1 MPAFTPLNVEP
12 EENIDDE
19 VDITRELHIEEALR
33 RYQTALKLHAQGPQQ
48 YTEAAD
54 AYDDL
59 FKSEI
64 FQYPEAQTEFDRAE
78 RHSEAHNLPLDIS
91 FAQSLEVTQA
101 DIDGTGSSLPQA
113 LYLAYKNH
121 GQFELDGIK
130 YKVRGAGQ
138 GKASVFEQEETL
150 RSAHKALCDYA
161 TALDH
166 DPSDAELWRKAARV
180 AAFLKSARASRY
192 CLEAAIEL
200 DDDPTVDEV
209 EPPSLAEGFSGE
221 QLREQLHV
229 LSDDMALSHPI
240 MAPYNKKV
248 MPAALKR
255 YLDPIPYLP
264 DPTKSLAMPKGAND
278 DELNNLPPLVLNV
291 PTASWADLGM
301 TLVHFVATHGVP
313 GTITDIELPEL
324 PDTPEPAEKMLVER
338 PKLSEEAADGTSG
351 EEVGDNTSQT
361 ISPDDAM
368 ESPKEGKVE
377 NTITVGG
384 PRKERSGS
392 VTSRKRSQSAAGLQ
406 PDGETEEVVEKRSKR
421 TRRRETVADEPVEAQ
436 NPFAAQLE
444 PYQAADKNL
453 FQNVRNI
460 AENLGVTD
468 RGMLDR
474 LAEILEL
481 SDFEKRTAK
490 VTKPAMV
497 DLRDSLTAFDEDIA
511 RVLLSKKEATSAV
524 GFSLF
529 LEHSKPGSQSKAE
542 TTEFDETKNLK
553 AFAARAKQRGMGIG
567 DIAFEWVRVISET
580 YVTSK
585 WSDSM
590 KTAVVQVISH
600 LDEDIYSRMQHE
612 FEDAWTSEDP
622 QAFDSVDAMTQ
633 MLFELHLDVYERIT
647 NPNSAVDFGIRV
659 ETRGR
664 LGRWFSFAAE
674 LSQRRPTDRNQ
685 ALSVRFLWASVFLVT
700 LTEGVSREHIL
711 QCWQSLRES
720 LASDFDGISP
730 RLPNNA
736 IMPEISIFA
745 ADKEISKLTT
755 MDFFLGLFQN
765 DLSDPVSVI
774 DSLEPVLN
782 PDAVY
787 TVETPGSSAGSPMVD
802 EQPSTPEP
810 DEAKQQPISETA
822 SQGLRDLWKFLL
834 GASTEMR
841 LFLWNRLDEAYQAI
855 SYKTKEF
862 SCKLKAIEMVVNDF
876 ERDPYLSMPLEDR
889 RGLFFKMLKFV
900 DDLLVNSLALALN
913 EPSAFD
919 IIDDSHFRSSIAA
932 LVKLSCLLHTSS
944 VYEDEVRVGM
954 LTAPTSNPSF
964 SPFLNKLR
972 EMQVRNWSLLYTVLK
987 AGVNQNRLEFTQPE
1001 TDLAEYLAAVHQ
1013 VLGLRKF
1020 CKSSN
1025 KIFLKMMR
1033 VELLKQNLVD
1043 NWEDYLGQVLF
1054 DLYGL
1059 KGIGTWEVED
1069 HNCPAEKMDRRN
1081 AAALVEKI
1089 IVLANHMSMK
1099 DLLKSD
1105 LKGTIEHMQQAIGQT
1120 KSNQQTIHNLRNF
1133 TEFLKKPVHPLRLY
1147 QALKGG
1153 LTIDAVA
1160 VNTPD
1165 SSLARHG
1172 WFFLLG
1178 MIAFSKFKGVDLNRR
1193 QTPGATDDLRIG
1205 ATFLRQQLQF
1215 TPDQWDAWFRLAE
1228 CFDYEL
1234 DESVLWTADKMNK
1247 ERAELVKYQRNAI
1260 HCYTLA
1266 LSHSWKALPEPG
1278 DTEGLEAIHEL
1289 YHKFGMRMYASS
1301 REPFAME
1308 PFQHSDHERFFI
1320 QNSMGGG
1327 TYKRIIHEQMDDYKV
1342 WKYAARLF
1350 RKAMEVK
1357 PKEWKNS
1364 YMRAKCIWKM
1374 YQKDYTTLDH
1384 YDRQSRPSVEQLIR
1398 ALEQSV
1404 EAVWALPKPR
1414 SGTDPVLE
1422 PHYKIVSVV
1431 YKLVARGDLE
1441 PQEAA
1446 DILQRQPFAI
1456 KKGAKV
1462 EINDTEDWEPFII
1475 ETLAHLKDKDKSNW
1489 QHRIIM
1495 RHARLLFDDKAE
1507 NPEVL
1512 QALSA
1517 FQVLQK
1523 TMFTKTMVMNVWKCD
1538 AERPGR
1544 HHVYTEQY
1552 VRFMVKLLVTLK
1564 DRTNFEALLRRI
1576 RKKGGDFYHFNDLW
1590 QTCCIAYLR
1599 MIRQHYKIQPIIDDV
1614 YKNTSQEEFEI
1625 IAERITEWST
1635 DANTSDHSAFE
1646 ALKEAVELKKL
1657 NSALM
1662 KAGAVD
1668 DLIYDSYTAF
1678 YFDVGKNLPGPPLEV
1693 LIKER
1698 TEANKIKKGEIEK
1711 EKEKD
1716 KKPANPFTA
1725 LLNPQSV
1732 ENSGTDAA
1740 GPAASTHE
1748 ASTRPRRAG
1757 VRRPDLLRKA
1767 EQAVMRAIDGPAKPT
1782 REKSRASVSSS
1793 KSRNH
1798 SRTPTGE
1805 AAGGHHGGGED
1816 GDVEMKDHEEGHE
1829 SSPGPGSLHDSADD
1843 ESDLSDV
1850 PDDILD
1856 DEEAALLFPGL
1867 IRRNTQEA
1875 EEGDEEDEEDEEGDG
1890 DADDEEEE
1898 HEDGEEEVEAM
1909 EHDGEEED
1917 HHDHD
1922 GAEEGEEHD
1931 EEEEEEEDPDETG
1944 GVDQTMQDEEDEDE
1958 EMGEGH
1964 DDHHDQTAADEDLEE
1979 EEEDEDED
1987 DGEQAEEAEEDE
1999 ELEDEEEEEE
2009 ESAESETGDTIEAV
2023 VGGGPMA
2030 QR

>member
-1 MPAFTPLNVEP
+1 MPAFNPINVEP

-19 VDITRELHIEEALR
+19 VDITRELHIEEALK
-33 RYQTALKLHAQGPQQ
+33 RYQTALKLHAQGPQH
-48 YTEAAD
+48 YNEAAD

-64 FQYPEAQTEFDRAE
+64 FQYTEAQTEFDRAE
-78 RHSEAHNLPLDIS
+78 RHTEAHNLPLDIS

-130 YKVRGAGQ
+130 YKAKAAGQ
-138 GKASVFEQEETL
+138 DKASVFEQEGTL
-150 RSAHKALCDYA
+150 QSAHKALCDYA

-200 DDDPTVDEV
+200 DDDPAVDEV
-209 EPPSLAEGFSGE
+209 EPPSLAEGFAGE
-221 QLREQLHV
+221 QLKEQLQV
-229 LSDDMALSHPI
+229 LSDDVALSHPI
-240 MAPYNKKV
+240 MGPYNKKF

-255 YLDPIPYLP
+255 YLDPIPFLP
-264 DPTKSLAMPKGAND
+264 DPTKSLALPKGASD
-278 DELNNLPPLVLNV
+278 DELNNLSPLVLTV

-313 GTITDIELPEL
+313 GTITTIELPEL
-324 PDTPEPAEKMLVER
+324 PDTPEPTEKLLVER
-338 PKLSEEAADGTSG
+338 PKPAAEAAAG
-351 EEVGDNTSQT
+351 EVTEEIGDNTSQT
-361 ISPDDAM
+361 ISPDETV
-368 ESPKEGKVE
+368 ESPKEGKIE

-384 PRKERSGS
+384 PRKERSNS

-406 PDGETEEVVEKRSKR
+406 PDGDAEEVVEKRSKR

-436 NPFAAQLE
+436 NPFSAQLE

-553 AFAARAKQRGMGIG
+553 TFAARAKQLGMGIG

-585 WSDSM
+585 WSDSL
-590 KTAVVQVISH
+590 KTSVVQVISH
-600 LDEDIYSRMQHE
+600 LDEDIYNRMRHE
-612 FEDAWTSEDP
+612 FEDAATSDDP
-622 QAFDSVDAMTQ
+622 EAFDSVDGMTQ

-659 ETRGR
+659 ETKGR

-674 LSQRRPTDRNQ
+674 LSQRRPAERNQ
-685 ALSVRFLWASVFLVT
+685 ALSVRFLWASVFSVT

-720 LASDFDGISP
+720 LADDFEGISP

-782 PDAVY
+782 PEAVY
-787 TVETPGSSAGSPMVD
+787 TVETPKSTSGTPNPD
-802 EQPSTPEP
+802 EQPSTPQP
-810 DEAKQQPISETA
+810 DEAKHQPISETA

-855 SYKTKEF
+855 QYTTKEF

-913 EPSAFD
+913 DPTAFD
-919 IIDDSHFRSSIAA
+919 IIDDRHLRSSVAA

-954 LTAPTSNPSF
+954 LTAPTSNASF

-972 EMQVRNWSLLYTVLK
+972 EMQVRNWSLLYTILK
-987 AGVNQNRLEFTQPE
+987 AGVNQNRSEFTAPE

-1059 KGIGTWEVED
+1059 KGIGSWEVED
-1069 HNCPAEKMDRRN
+1069 HNCPPEKLERRN

-1133 TEFLKKPVHPLRLY
+1133 TEFLKRPVHPLRLY

-1247 ERAELVKYQRNAI
+1247 ERADLVKYQRNAI

-1278 DTEGLEAIHEL
+1278 DTEGIEAIHEL

-1320 QNSMGGG
+1320 QNSHQGGG

-1350 RKAMEVK
+1350 RKAMGVK

-1374 YQKDYTTLDH
+1374 YQKPYTTLDH
-1384 YDRQSRPSVEQLIR
+1384 YDRQSRPTVKQLIR
-1398 ALEQSV
+1398 ALEESV

-1414 SGTDPVLE
+1414 SGTDPILE

-1456 KKGAKV
+1456 KKGARV
-1462 EINDTEDWEPFII
+1462 EINDTEEWEPFVI
-1475 ETLAHLKDKDKSNW
+1475 ETLSHLKDKDKSNW

-1495 RHARLLFDDKAE
+1495 RHARLLFDDTAE

-1599 MIRQHYKIQPIIDDV
+1599 MIRSHYKIQPIIDDV
-1614 YKNTSQEEFEI
+1614 YKNVSQEEFEI

-1678 YFDVGKNLPGPPLEV
+1678 YFEVGKNLPGPPLEA

-1698 TEANKIKKGEIEK
+1698 TEANKIKKGELEK
-1711 EKEKD
+1711 E

-1740 GPAASTHE
+1740 GPAAAAHE
-1748 ASTRPRRAG
+1748 ASVRPRRAG

-1793 KSRNH
+1793 KSRNN

-1805 AAGGHHGGGED
+1805 VPGAHGED
-1816 GDVEMKDHEEGHE
+1816 GDVEMKDDDAHEGHE
-1829 SSPGPGSLHDSADD
+1829 SSPPRSFHDSADD

-1875 EEGDEEDEEDEEGDG
+1875 GEEDEEDEEEGDG
-1890 DADDEEEE
+1890 DADDEEDE
-1898 HEDGEEEVEAM
+1898 HEEQEEGEEEVEAM
-1909 EHDGEEED
+1909 DHDGHDGHDDHDGED
-1917 HHDHD
+1917 HDHSHD
-1922 GAEEGEEHD
+1922 HGAEED
-1931 EEEEEEEDPDETG
+1931 EEEEEADEAGSDPGPAADHS
-1944 GVDQTMQDEEDEDE
+1944 MQVEEDEDE
-1958 EMGEGH
+1958 EMGEGEGH
-1964 DDHHDQTAADEDLEE
+1964 DDDQAADEDLEE
-1979 EEEDEDED
+1979 EEEEEEGDED
-1987 DGEQAEEAEEDE
+1987 EDE
-1999 ELEDEEEEEE
+1999 ELET
-2009 ESAESETGDTIEAV
+2009 ESETGDTIEAV
-2023 VGGGPMA
+2023 IVGGPTA
-2030 QR
+2030 QH

>member
-1 MPAFTPLNVEP
+1 MYLQPAFNPINVEP

-48 YTEAAD
+48 YAEAAD

-64 FQYPEAQTEFDRAE
+64 FQYTEAQTEFDRAE
-78 RHSEAHNLPLDIS
+78 RHTEAHNLPLDIS
-91 FAQSLEVTQA
+91 FAQSLEVAQA

-130 YKVRGAGQ
+130 YKAKSAG
-138 GKASVFEQEETL
+138 KDRTTVFNQEETL

-200 DDDPTVDEV
+200 DDDPAVDEV
-209 EPPSLAEGFSGE
+209 EPPSLAEGFAGE
-221 QLREQLHV
+221 QLKEQLHV

-240 MAPYNKKV
+240 MAPYTKKF

-255 YLDPIPYLP
+255 YLDPIPFLP
-264 DPTKSLAMPKGAND
+264 DPTKTLATPKGAKD
-278 DELNNLPPLVLNV
+278 DELQNLSPLILTV

-313 GTITDIELPEL
+313 GRITTIELPEL
-324 PDTPEPAEKMLVER
+324 PDTPEPTEKSLVER
-338 PKLSEEAADGTSG
+338 PKPAGETADRTATEEA
-351 EEVGDNTSQT
+351 GDSTSQD
-361 ISPDDAM
+361 IALEDAV
-368 ESPKEGKVE
+368 ESPKDGKIE
-377 NTITVGG
+377 STITVGG
-384 PRKERSGS
+384 SRKERSGS

-436 NPFAAQLE
+436 NPFSAQLE

-553 AFAARAKQRGMGIG
+553 AFAAKAKQLGMGIG

-590 KTAVVQVISH
+590 KTSVVQVISH
-600 LDEDIYSRMQHE
+600 LDEDIYNRMQHE
-612 FEDAWTSEDP
+612 FEEAANSEDP
-622 QAFDSVDAMTQ
+622 QAFDSVDGMAQ

-659 ETRGR
+659 ETKGR

-674 LSQRRPTDRNQ
+674 LSQRRPADRSQ

-720 LASDFDGISP
+720 LASDFEGISP

-782 PDAVY
+782 PESVY
-787 TVETPGSSAGSPMVD
+787 TVETPESSSGSPIPD
-802 EQPSTPEP
+802 EQPSTPQPE
-810 DEAKQQPISETA
+810 EAKQQPISETA

-855 SYKTKEF
+855 KYTTKEF

-913 EPSAFD
+913 DPTAFD
-919 IIDDSHFRSSIAA
+919 IIDDRHLRSSVAA
-932 LVKLSCLLHTSS
+932 LVKLCCLLHTSS
-944 VYEDEVRVGM
+944 VYEDE
-954 LTAPTSNPSF
+954 F

-972 EMQVRNWSLLYTVLK
+972 EMQVRNWSLLYTILK
-987 AGVNQNRLEFTQPE
+987 AGVNQNRSEFTTPE

-1069 HNCPAEKMDRRN
+1069 HNCPPEKLERRN
-1081 AAALVEKI
+1081 ASALVEKI

-1133 TEFLKKPVHPLRLY
+1133 TEFLKRPVHPLRLY

-1234 DESVLWTADKMNK
+1234 DESVLWTAEKMNK

-1278 DTEGLEAIHEL
+1278 DTEGIEAIHEL

-1350 RKAMEVK
+1350 RKAMGVK

-1374 YQKDYTTLDH
+1374 YQKPYTTLDH
-1384 YDRQSRPSVEQLIR
+1384 YDRQSRPTVEQLIR
-1398 ALEQSV
+1398 ALEESV

-1414 SGTDPVLE
+1414 SGTDPILE

-1462 EINDTEDWEPFII
+1462 EINDTEEWEPFVI
-1475 ETLAHLKDKDKSNW
+1475 ETLTHLKDKDKSNW

-1552 VRFMVKLLVTLK
+1552 VRFMVNLLVTLK

-1590 QTCCIAYLR
+1590 QRCCVAYLR
-1599 MIRQHYKIQPIIDDV
+1599 MIRSHYKIQPIIDDV
-1614 YKNTSQEEFEI
+1614 YKNVSQEEFEI

-1678 YFDVGKNLPGPPLEV
+1678 YFEVGKNLPGPPLET

-1698 TEANKIKKGEIEK
+1698 AEANKAKKGELEK
-1711 EKEKD
+1711 E

-1740 GPAASTHE
+1740 GLRQQLKKPL
-1748 ASTRPRRAG
+1748 
-1757 VRRPDLLRKA
+1757 PDHA
-1767 EQAVMRAIDGPAKPT
+1767 EQAVMRAIDGPAKPA
-1782 REKSRASVSSS
+1782 REKSRTSVSSS
-1793 KSRNH
+1793 KSRNN

-1805 AAGGHHGGGED
+1805 APGQGD
-1816 GDVEMKDHEEGHE
+1816 GDVEMKDDDAHEGHE
-1829 SSPGPGSLHDSADD
+1829 SSPSRSLHDSADD

-1875 EEGDEEDEEDEEGDG
+1875 EEEDEEDEEEGDG

-1898 HEDGEEEVEAM
+1898 HEEHEDGEEEVDETM
-1909 EHDGEEED
+1909 VHDGDGDED
-1917 HHDHD
+1917 QHGHGHDHD
-1922 GAEEGEEHD
+1922 HDHGA
-1931 EEEEEEEDPDETG
+1931 EEEEEEEEEEEADEG
-1944 GVDQTMQDEEDEDE
+1944 GEGDGADHTMRDEEDEDE

-1964 DDHHDQTAADEDLEE
+1964 DDPDQAADEDLEE
-1979 EEEDEDED
+1979 EEEEDEEGDEDED
-1987 DGEQAEEAEEDE
+1987 E
-1999 ELEDEEEEEE
+1999 ELEE

-2023 VGGGPMA
+2023 VVGGPMA
-2030 QR
+2030 QH

>member
-1 MPAFTPLNVEP
+1 MPAFNPINVEP

-19 VDITRELHIEEALR
+19 VDITRELHIEEALK
-33 RYQTALKLHAQGPQQ
+33 RYQTALKLHAQGPQH
-48 YTEAAD
+48 YTEASD

-64 FQYPEAQTEFDRAE
+64 FQYTEAQTEFDRAE
-78 RHSEAHNLPLDIS
+78 RHTEAHNLPLDIN

-121 GQFELDGIK
+121 GQFELDSIK
-130 YKVRGAGQ
+130 YKAKAAGQ
-138 GKASVFEQEETL
+138 DKASVFEQDETL

-200 DDDPTVDEV
+200 DDDPAVDEV
-209 EPPSLAEGFSGE
+209 EPPSLAEGFAGE
-221 QLREQLHV
+221 QLKEQLQV
-229 LSDDMALSHPI
+229 LSDDVALSHPI
-240 MAPYNKKV
+240 MGPYNKKF

-255 YLDPIPYLP
+255 YLDPVPFLP
-264 DPTKSLAMPKGAND
+264 DPTKTLALPKSAND
-278 DELNNLPPLVLNV
+278 DMSNHLSPLVLAV

-313 GTITDIELPEL
+313 GRITTIELPEL
-324 PDTPEPAEKMLVER
+324 PDTPEPTEKMLVER
-338 PKLSEEAADGTSG
+338 LKPAGEAAAGEVT

-361 ISPDDAM
+361 ISPDEAV
-368 ESPKEGKVE
+368 ESPKEGKIE

-384 PRKERSGS
+384 SRKERSNS

-421 TRRRETVADEPVEAQ
+421 TRRRETIADEPVEAQ
-436 NPFAAQLE
+436 NPFSAQLE

-553 AFAARAKQRGMGIG
+553 TFAARAKQLGMGIG

-585 WSDSM
+585 WSDSL
-590 KTAVVQVISH
+590 KTSVVQVISH
-600 LDEDIYSRMQHE
+600 LDEDIYSRMRHE
-612 FEDAWTSEDP
+612 FEDAETSDNP
-622 QAFDSVDAMTQ
+622 QAFDSADGMTQ

-659 ETRGR
+659 ETKGR

-674 LSQRRPTDRNQ
+674 LSQRRPAERNQ

-711 QCWQSLRES
+711 QCWQSVRES
-720 LASDFDGISP
+720 LADDFEGISP

-782 PDAVY
+782 PEAVY
-787 TVETPGSSAGSPMVD
+787 TVETPKSTSGTPNPD
-802 EQPSTPEP
+802 EQSSTPQP
-810 DEAKQQPISETA
+810 DEVKHQPISETA

-855 SYKTKEF
+855 KYTTKEF

-913 EPSAFD
+913 DPTAFD
-919 IIDDSHFRSSIAA
+919 IVDDRHLRSSVAA
-932 LVKLSCLLHTSS
+932 LVKLGCLLHTSS

-954 LTAPTSNPSF
+954 LTAPTSNSSF

-972 EMQVRNWSLLYTVLK
+972 EMQVRNWSLLYTILK
-987 AGVNQNRLEFTQPE
+987 AGVNQNRSEFTAPE

-1069 HNCPAEKMDRRN
+1069 HNCPPEKLERRN

-1133 TEFLKKPVHPLRLY
+1133 TEFLKRPVHPLRLY

-1278 DTEGLEAIHEL
+1278 DTEGREAIHEL

-1320 QNSMGGG
+1320 QNSLQGGG

-1357 PKEWKNS
+1357 PKEWKNF

-1374 YQKDYTTLDH
+1374 YQKPYTTLDH
-1384 YDRQSRPSVEQLIR
+1384 YDRQSRPTVEQVIR
-1398 ALEQSV
+1398 ALEDSV
-1404 EAVWALPKPR
+1404 DVVSALPKPR
-1414 SGTDPVLE
+1414 SGTDPILE

-1431 YKLVARGDLE
+1431 CKLVARGDLE

-1446 DILQRQPFAI
+1446 KILQRQPFAI
-1456 KKGAKV
+1456 KRAV
-1462 EINDTEDWEPFII
+1462 EINEAEEWEPFVI

-1599 MIRQHYKIQPIIDDV
+1599 MIRSHYKIQPIIDDV
-1614 YKNTSQEEFEI
+1614 YKNVSQEEFEI

-1678 YFDVGKNLPGPPLEV
+1678 YFEVGKNLPGPPLEA

-1698 TEANKIKKGEIEK
+1698 TEANKIKKGEL
-1711 EKEKD
+1711 EKD

-1740 GPAASTHE
+1740 GPAAAAHE
-1748 ASTRPRRAG
+1748 ASARPRRAG

-1793 KSRNH
+1793 KSRNN

-1805 AAGGHHGGGED
+1805 TAGAHGED
-1816 GDVEMKDHEEGHE
+1816 GDIEMKDDEAHEGHE
-1829 SSPGPGSLHDSADD
+1829 SSPPRSFHDSADD

-1875 EEGDEEDEEDEEGDG
+1875 EEEDEEDEEEGDG

-1898 HEDGEEEVEAM
+1898 HEEQEDGEEEVEAM
-1909 EHDGEEED
+1909 
-1917 HHDHD
+1917 DHD
-1922 GAEEGEEHD
+1922 GHDGGDGEEHD
-1931 EEEEEEEDPDETG
+1931 HSHDHGAEEDEEEEDEEEDADEAG
-1944 GVDQTMQDEEDEDE
+1944 SDPGPAADHSMQVEEDEDE
-1958 EMGEGH
+1958 EMAEGH
-1964 DDHHDQTAADEDLEE
+1964 DDDQAADEDLEE
-1979 EEEDEDED
+1979 EEEDEEEDEED
-1987 DGEQAEEAEEDE
+1987 EEDE
-1999 ELEDEEEEEE
+1999 ELET
-2009 ESAESETGDTIEAV
+2009 ESETGDTIEAV
-2023 VGGGPMA
+2023 VGGPMA
-2030 QR
+2030 QH

>member
-1 MPAFTPLNVEP
+1 PAFNPINVEP

-48 YTEAAD
+48 YAEAAD

-64 FQYPEAQTEFDRAE
+64 FQYTEAQTEFDRAE
-78 RHSEAHNLPLDIS
+78 RHTEAHNLPLDIS

-101 DIDGTGSSLPQA
+101 DIDGNGSSLPQA

-130 YKVRGAGQ
+130 YKAKSAG
-138 GKASVFEQEETL
+138 KDRAAVFDQEETL

-200 DDDPTVDEV
+200 DDDPAVDEV
-209 EPPSLAEGFSGE
+209 EPPSLAEGFAGE
-221 QLREQLHV
+221 QLKEQLHV

-240 MAPYNKKV
+240 MAPYTKKF
-248 MPAALKR
+248 MPTALKR
-255 YLDPIPYLP
+255 YLDPIPFLP
-264 DPTKSLAMPKGAND
+264 DPTKTLAMPKGPKD
-278 DELNNLPPLVLNV
+278 DELQDLSPLVLTV
-291 PTASWADLGM
+291 PNASWAELGM

-313 GTITDIELPEL
+313 GRITTIELPEL
-324 PDTPEPAEKMLVER
+324 PDTPEPTEKMLVER
-338 PKLSEEAADGTSG
+338 PKPAGETADGAATEEAGDSTSQDISLEEAA
-351 EEVGDNTSQT
+351 
-361 ISPDDAM
+361 
-368 ESPKEGKVE
+368 ESPKEGKIE
-377 NTITVGG
+377 STITVGG

-436 NPFAAQLE
+436 NPFSAQLE

-553 AFAARAKQRGMGIG
+553 AFAAKAKQLGMGIG

-585 WSDSM
+585 WTDSM
-590 KTAVVQVISH
+590 KTSVVQVISH
-600 LDEDIYSRMQHE
+600 LDEDIYNRMQHE
-612 FEDAWTSEDP
+612 FEEAATSEDP
-622 QAFDSVDAMTQ
+622 QAFDSVDGMAQ

-659 ETRGR
+659 ETKGR

-674 LSQRRPTDRNQ
+674 LSQRRPADRNQ

-720 LASDFDGISP
+720 LASDFEGISP

-774 DSLEPVLN
+774 DSLEPYTPWRPPKSSSGTPN
-782 PDAVY
+782 P
-787 TVETPGSSAGSPMVD
+787 D
-802 EQPSTPEP
+802 EQPSTPQSE
-810 DEAKQQPISETA
+810 EAKQQPISETA

-855 SYKTKEF
+855 KYTTKEF

-913 EPSAFD
+913 DPTAFD
-919 IIDDSHFRSSIAA
+919 IIDDRHLRSSVAA
-932 LVKLSCLLHTSS
+932 LIKLSCLLHTSS

-954 LTAPTSNPSF
+954 LTAPTSNASF

-972 EMQVRNWSLLYTVLK
+972 EMQVRNWSLLYTILK
-987 AGVNQNRLEFTQPE
+987 AGVNQNRSEFTAPE

-1069 HNCPAEKMDRRN
+1069 HNCPPEKLERRN
-1081 AAALVEKI
+1081 ASALVEKI

-1133 TEFLKKPVHPLRLY
+1133 TEFLKRPVHPLRLY

-1234 DESVLWTADKMNK
+1234 DESVLWTAEKMNK

-1278 DTEGLEAIHEL
+1278 DTEGIEAIHEL

-1350 RKAMEVK
+1350 RKAMGVK
-1357 PKEWKNS
+1357 PQEWKNS

-1374 YQKDYTTLDH
+1374 YQKPYTTLDH
-1384 YDRQSRPSVEQLIR
+1384 YDRQSRPTVEQLIR
-1398 ALEQSV
+1398 ALEESV

-1414 SGTDPVLE
+1414 SGTDPILE

-1462 EINDTEDWEPFII
+1462 EINDTEEWEPFVI
-1475 ETLAHLKDKDKSNW
+1475 ETLTHLKDKDKSNW

-1590 QTCCIAYLR
+1590 QTCCMAYLR
-1599 MIRQHYKIQPIIDDV
+1599 MIRSHYKVQPIIDDV
-1614 YKNTSQEEFEI
+1614 YKNVSQEEFEI

-1646 ALKEAVELKKL
+1646 ALKEAVEFKKL

-1678 YFDVGKNLPGPPLEV
+1678 YFEVGKNLPGPPLET

-1698 TEANKIKKGEIEK
+1698 AEANKVKKGEI
-1711 EKEKD
+1711 EKD

-1740 GPAASTHE
+1740 GPATATQE
-1748 ASTRPRRAG
+1748 ASARPRRAG

-1793 KSRNH
+1793 KSRNN

-1805 AAGGHHGGGED
+1805 VGGQGD
-1816 GDVEMKDHEEGHE
+1816 GDVEMKDDDAHEGHE
-1829 SSPGPGSLHDSADD
+1829 SSPSRSLHDSADD

-1856 DEEAALLFPGL
+1856 DEEAALMFPGL

-1875 EEGDEEDEEDEEGDG
+1875 EEEEDEEDDEEGDG
-1890 DADDEEEE
+1890 DADDEEEHE
-1898 HEDGEEEVEAM
+1898 EQEDGEEEVDETM
-1909 EHDGEEED
+1909 EHDRDGDED
-1917 HHDHD
+1917 QHGHNHEHDH
-1922 GAEEGEEHD
+1922 GAED
-1931 EEEEEEEDPDETG
+1931 EEEEEEEEADEG
-1944 GVDQTMQDEEDEDE
+1944 GETVAADRTMQDEEDEDE

-1964 DDHHDQTAADEDLEE
+1964 DDPDQAADEDLEE
-1979 EEEDEDED
+1979 EEEEDEEGDEDED
-1987 DGEQAEEAEEDE
+1987 E
-1999 ELEDEEEEEE
+1999 ELEE

-2023 VGGGPMA
+2023 IVGGPMA
-2030 QR
+2030 QH

>member
-1 MPAFTPLNVEP
+1 MVRFPAFNPINVEP

-48 YTEAAD
+48 YAEAAE

-59 FKSEI
+59 FNSEI

-78 RHSEAHNLPLDIS
+78 RHTEAHNLPLDIS

-121 GQFELDGIK
+121 GQFELDGIR
-130 YKVRGAGQ
+130 YKAKSAG
-138 GKASVFEQEETL
+138 KDRASVFDQEETL
-150 RSAHKALCDYA
+150 RSAHKTLYDYA

-200 DDDPTVDEV
+200 DDDPAVDEV
-209 EPPSLAEGFSGE
+209 EPPSLAEGFAGE
-221 QLREQLHV
+221 QLKEQLRV

-240 MAPYNKKV
+240 MAPYTKKF

-255 YLDPIPYLP
+255 YLDPIPFLP
-264 DPTKSLAMPKGAND
+264 NPTKSLAMPKGAND
-278 DELNNLPPLVLNV
+278 DELQNLSPLILNV

-301 TLVHFVATHGVP
+301 TLVHCVATHGVP
-313 GTITDIELPEL
+313 GRITTIELPEL
-324 PDTPEPAEKMLVER
+324 PDTPEPTEKILR
-338 PKLSEEAADGTSG
+338 KKTADGAAT
-351 EEVGDNTSQT
+351 EDAGDNTSQD
-361 ISPDDAM
+361 ISPEEAM
-368 ESPKEGKVE
+368 ESPKEGKIE
-377 NTITVGG
+377 STITVGG
-384 PRKERSGS
+384 SRKERSGS

-497 DLRDSLTAFDEDIA
+497 DLRDSLTVFDEDIA

-553 AFAARAKQRGMGIG
+553 AFAARAKQLGLGIG

-590 KTAVVQVISH
+590 KTSVVQVISH

-612 FEDAWTSEDP
+612 FEEASTSDDP
-622 QAFDSVDAMTQ
+622 QAFDSVDRMTQ

-659 ETRGR
+659 ETKGR

-674 LSQRRPTDRNQ
+674 LSQRRSADRSQ

-720 LASDFDGISP
+720 LASDFEGISP

-782 PDAVY
+782 PESVY
-787 TVETPGSSAGSPMVD
+787 TVETPKSASGSPNPD
-802 EQPSTPEP
+802 EQPSTPQP

-855 SYKTKEF
+855 KYTTKEF

-913 EPSAFD
+913 DPTAFD
-919 IIDDSHFRSSIAA
+919 IIDDRHLRSSVAA

-954 LTAPTSNPSF
+954 LTAPTSNASF

-972 EMQVRNWSLLYTVLK
+972 EMQVRNWSLLYTILK
-987 AGVNQNRLEFTQPE
+987 AGVNQNRSEFTAPE

-1069 HNCPAEKMDRRN
+1069 HNCPPEKLERRN

-1089 IVLANHMSMK
+1089 IILANHMSMK

-1133 TEFLKKPVHPLRLY
+1133 TEFLRRPVHPLRLY

-1247 ERAELVKYQRNAI
+1247 ERAELLNTSA
-1260 HCYTLA
+1260 TL
-1266 LSHSWKALPEPG
+1266 STALPEPD
-1278 DTEGLEAIHEL
+1278 DTEGIEAIHEL

-1342 WKYAARLF
+1342 WKYTARLF
-1350 RKAMEVK
+1350 RKAMGVK

-1374 YQKDYTTLDH
+1374 YQKPYTTLDH
-1384 YDRQSRPSVEQLIR
+1384 YDRQSRPTVEQLIR
-1398 ALEQSV
+1398 ALEDCLG
-1404 EAVWALPKPR
+1404 AAKPR
-1414 SGTDPVLE
+1414 SGTDPILE

-1431 YKLVARGDLE
+1431 HKLVTRGDLDH
-1441 PQEAA
+1441 QEAA

-1456 KKGAKV
+1456 KKGARV
-1462 EINDTEDWEPFII
+1462 EINDAEDWEPFVI

-1495 RHARLLFDDKAE
+1495 RHARLLFDDTAE

-1599 MIRQHYKIQPIIDDV
+1599 MIRSHYKVQPIIDDV
-1614 YKNTSQEEFEI
+1614 YKNVSQDEFEI

-1635 DANTSDHSAFE
+1635 DANTSDHAAFE

-1668 DLIYDSYTAF
+1668 DLIYDSYTAV
-1678 YFDVGKNLPGPPLEV
+1678 YFEVGKTLPGPPLEA

-1698 TEANKIKKGEIEK
+1698 TEANKVKKGELEK
-1711 EKEKD
+1711 E

-1740 GPAASTHE
+1740 GPAATAHE
-1748 ASTRPRRAG
+1748 AIVRPRRAG

-1793 KSRNH
+1793 KSRNN

-1805 AAGGHHGGGED
+1805 AAGQGD
-1816 GDVEMKDHEEGHE
+1816 GDVEMKDDDAHEGHE
-1829 SSPGPGSLHDSADD
+1829 SDYPRSLHESADD

-1856 DEEAALLFPGL
+1856 DEEAALMFPGL

-1875 EEGDEEDEEDEEGDG
+1875 EDEDEEDEEEGDG

-1898 HEDGEEEVEAM
+1898 HEEQEDGEEEVEAM
-1909 EHDGEEED
+1909 EHDGD
-1917 HHDHD
+1917 GDDHDH
-1922 GAEEGEEHD
+1922 GVEED
-1931 EEEEEEEDPDETG
+1931 EEEEEEEADEAG
-1944 GVDQTMQDEEDEDE
+1944 NGEGHDHHDQTADEDLEEEDEGDEEDEDE
-1958 EMGEGH
+1958 E
-1964 DDHHDQTAADEDLEE
+1964 L
-1979 EEEDEDED
+1979 
-1987 DGEQAEEAEEDE
+1987 
-1999 ELEDEEEEEE
+1999 EE

-2023 VGGGPMA
+2023 IVGGPTA
-2030 QR
+2030 QH